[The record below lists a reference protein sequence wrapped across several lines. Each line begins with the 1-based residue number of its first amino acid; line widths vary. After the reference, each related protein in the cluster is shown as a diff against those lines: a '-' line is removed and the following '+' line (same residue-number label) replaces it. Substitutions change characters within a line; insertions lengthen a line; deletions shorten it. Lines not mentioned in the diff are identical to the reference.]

1 MISTPGIMAVL
12 SGLLF
17 SFGFLLIA
25 SGVRNS
31 MPALRFA
38 GAGLV
43 SIPVGGITYAA
54 IGAKVGQHMGLRFY
68 SFPFGAAEL
77 HSRAQVWGS
86 VACWVLLW
94 WVVLGLLFSRFDYGK
109 DRQHRAANGR

>member
-12 SGLLF
+12 AGLLF

-31 MPALRFA
+31 VAALRYA
-38 GAGLV
+38 GAALLSV
-43 SIPVGGITYAA
+43 PVGGITYAML
-54 IGAKVGQHMGLRFY
+54 GAKVGQHMGLRFY

-77 HSRAQVWGS
+77 HSRAQLWGS
-86 VACWVLLW
+86 IACWILLW
-94 WVVLGLLFSRFDYGK
+94 WVVLSLVFSRLDYGK
-109 DRQHRAANGR
+109 NRQHRAANGR

>member
-1 MISTPGIMAVL
+1 MAVL

-31 MPALRFA
+31 VAALRFA
-38 GAGLV
+38 GAALV

-54 IGAKVGQHMGLRFY
+54 IGAKLGQHMGLRFY
-68 SFPFGAAEL
+68 SFPFGTVDL

-109 DRQHRAANGR
+109 HRQHRAANGR

>member
-1 MISTPGIMAVL
+1 VISTPGIMAVL

-31 MPALRFA
+31 VAALRFA
-38 GAGLV
+38 GAALV
-43 SIPVGGITYAA
+43 SIPVGGITYA
-54 IGAKVGQHMGLRFY
+54 ILGAKVGQHMGLRFY

-77 HSRAQVWGS
+77 HSRTQVWGS
-86 VACWVLLW
+86 VACWVVLW
-94 WVVLGLLFSRFDYGK
+94 LVALSLLFSRFEYGK
-109 DRQHRAANGR
+109 DRQHRSANGR

>member
-1 MISTPGIMAVL
+1 MAVL

-17 SFGFLLIA
+17 SFGFLLIT

-31 MPALRFA
+31 APALRFA
-38 GAGLV
+38 GSALV
-43 SIPVGGITYAA
+43 SVPVGGITYAML
-54 IGAKVGQHMGLRFY
+54 GAKVGQHMGLRFY
-68 SFPFGAAEL
+68 SFPFGAADL
-77 HSRAQVWGS
+77 HSRTQVWGS

-94 WVVLGLLFSRFDYGK
+94 WVVLSFLFSRLDYGR

>member
-38 GAGLV
+38 GAALV

-94 WVVLGLLFSRFDYGK
+94 WVVLGLLFSRFYYGK
-109 DRQHRAANGR
+109 NRQHRAANGR